1 MPTSTPVTTS
11 TGASLIASST
21 QALNTNLGSVLPVV
35 LVAAVALV
43 VLFKALNWAFG
54 AAHAR

>member
-11 TGASLIASST
+11 TGAALIASST

-43 VLFKALNWAFG
+43 VLFKSLNWAFG
-54 AAHAR
+54 AAHAK